1 MPGLVPSSYLAVSE
15 TLPASMAFVFPSRI
29 LNRVYKSLRQRKKGL
44 LRAEIKL
51 SPTNY
56 TQVISGYFVNIK
68 DPLVPVF
75 RASFAF

>member
-1 MPGLVPSSYLAVSE
+1 M
-15 TLPASMAFVFPSRI
+15 LPASMAFVFSSRI
-29 LNRVYKSLRQRKKGL
+29 LGTVHLNKSLRQKKKKKI
-44 LRAEIKL
+44 RAEIKL

-56 TQVISGYFVNIK
+56 IQVISGYFVNIK